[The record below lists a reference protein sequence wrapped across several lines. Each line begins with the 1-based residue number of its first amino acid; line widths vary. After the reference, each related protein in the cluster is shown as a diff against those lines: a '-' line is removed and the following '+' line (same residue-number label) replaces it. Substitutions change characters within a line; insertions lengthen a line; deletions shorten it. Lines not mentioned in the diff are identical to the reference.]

1 MNANDFIDVSR
12 DAVWVMIKLA
22 AIPMLAGL
30 AVGIVISL
38 IQALTQIQEMT
49 LSFVPKV
56 LALFAVVILTLPFMI
71 DVMTRFTNEVM
82 TRIANGGSG

>member
-22 AIPMLAGL
+22 AIPMLTGL
-30 AVGIVISL
+30 VVGIAISL
-38 IQALTQIQEMT
+38 VQALTQIQEMT

-56 LALFAVVILTLPFMI
+56 LSLFAIVILTLPFMI

-82 TRIANGGSG
+82 SRIANGGGG

>member
-56 LALFAVVILTLPFMI
+56 LTLFAVVILTLPFMI
-71 DVMTRFTNEVM
+71 DVMTRFTDEVM
-82 TRIANGGSG
+82 SRIANGGG

>member
-1 MNANDFIDVSR
+1 MNASDFIDVSR

-30 AVGIVISL
+30 TVGIVISL

-56 LALFAVVILTLPFMI
+56 LTLFAVVILTLPFMI

-82 TRIANGGSG
+82 SRIANGGGG

>member
-1 MNANDFIDVSR
+1 MNVNDFIDVSR
-12 DAVWVMIKLA
+12 DAVWIMIKLA

-38 IQALTQIQEMT
+38 VQALTQIQEMT

-82 TRIANGGSG
+82 ARIANGGSG

>member
-56 LALFAVVILTLPFMI
+56 LTLFAVVILTLPFMI
-71 DVMTRFTNEVM
+71 DVLTRFTNEVM
-82 TRIANGGSG
+82 SRIANGGSG